1 MNENGYVELGKYA
14 SSKSSN
20 YREAVNY
27 YEGLKAQLDKR
38 DDRSWFEN
46 GEVNPFGDEEAVLP
60 MQTLTE
66 VEDAYYAD
74 LLADRAPTLNE
85 WLARHQTKG
94 AVESN
99 D

>member
-1 MNENGYVELGKYA
+1 MN
-14 SSKSSN
+14 
-20 YREAVNY
+20 
-27 YEGLKAQLDKR
+27 
-38 DDRSWFEN
+38 EN

>member
-46 GEVNPFGDEEAVLP
+46 REVNPFGDEEAVLP
-60 MQTLTE
+60 TQTLTE